1 MKILNPKLRNF
12 LIGVTLRAGCFL
24 LSLAPAPV
32 LAQAVSQAQTDY
44 PNRPLKI
51 IVGFPPG
58 QATDVIARLLA
69 EKLSAVFGQSV
80 IVDNKPGQGGSI
92 GAAAAAKS
100 PADGYTLLL
109 SATAPLAT
117 NPNLYK
123 DLPYEPIRD
132 FAPITLIANLPFVLV
147 ARPDFPANNVREL
160 ITMAKAQRGK
170 FTFASSGN
178 GSTSH
183 LSMEMLK
190 TATGTDIR
198 HVPYKGSVQAFTDV
212 ISGQVDLVFDT
223 AVYALPMVRSGRV
236 KLLAVAGAK
245 RSTLIPDTPTVAEQG
260 VPGYDTGA
268 WLGMLFPIG
277 TPRAIVARMNTEL
290 IKIVRTPEVT
300 ERLFKLGAEPLSST
314 PEEFSTHIKSELRKW
329 GKAVVDAGVKVE

>member
-1 MKILNPKLRNF
+1 MNLTDLTKTSTK
-12 LIGVTLRAGCFL
+12 RAQISRRSLVVAG
-24 LSLAPAPV
+24 LSAALVPAPV
-32 LAQAVSQAQTDY
+32 WAQAEY
-44 PNRPLKI
+44 PTRPIKI

-69 EKLSAVFGQSV
+69 EKLSTVFGQPV

-92 GAAAAAKS
+92 GAAAAAKA
-100 PADGYTLLL
+100 PPDGYTLLI

-123 DLPYEPIRD
+123 DLPYEPVRD

-147 ARPDFPANNVREL
+147 ARPDLPANNVREL
-160 ITMAKAQRGK
+160 IALAKAKSGK
-170 FTFASSGN
+170 LTYASSGN

-190 TATGTDIR
+190 AATGIELQ

-212 ISGQVDLVFDT
+212 ISGQVDVVFDT

-236 KLLAVAGAK
+236 KLLAVAGGK
-245 RSTLIPDTPTVAEQG
+245 RSSLMPETPTVAEQG
-260 VPGYDTGA
+260 APGYDSGA
-268 WLGMLFPIG
+268 WLGMLFPSG
-277 TPRAIVARMNTEL
+277 TPRAIVNRLNAEL

-300 ERLFKLGAEPLSST
+300 ERLSKLGAEPLSST
-314 PEEFSTHIKSELRKW
+314 PEEFAAHIKSELRKW
-329 GKAVVDAGVKVE
+329 GKAVTDSGVKIE

>member
-1 MKILNPKLRNF
+1 MNLDALNLKFGKGLQRVV
-12 LIGVTLRAGCFL
+12 LVGCLGLTLLPSA
-24 LSLAPAPV
+24 V
-32 LAQAVSQAQTDY
+32 LAQADY
-44 PNRPLKI
+44 PNKPLKI

-69 EKLSAVFGQSV
+69 EKLSAALGQAV

-92 GAAAAAKS
+92 GAAAAAKA
-100 PADGYTLLL
+100 PADGYTLLI

-123 DLPYEPIRD
+123 DLPYEPVRD

-147 ARPDFPANNVREL
+147 ARPDLPANNVREL
-160 ITMAKAQRGK
+160 IALAKAKSGK
-170 FTFASSGN
+170 LSYASSGN

-190 TATGTDIR
+190 TATGIDLQ

-212 ISGQVDLVFDT
+212 ISGQVDVVFDT
-223 AVYALPMVRSGRV
+223 AVYALPMVRAGRV

-245 RSTLIPDTPTVAEQG
+245 RSILSPDTPTVAEQG
-260 VPGYDTGA
+260 APGYDSGA
-268 WLGMLFPIG
+268 WLGMLFPTG
-277 TPRAIVARMNTEL
+277 TPRAIVTRMNSEL

-314 PEEFSTHIKSELRKW
+314 PEEFGAHIKSELRKW
-329 GKAVVDAGVKVE
+329 GKAVMDSGVKVE

>member
-1 MKILNPKLRNF
+1 MMTGETVRQK
-12 LIGVTLRAGCFL
+12 L
-24 LSLAPAPV
+24 LSGLKRTLLLASMAVAMTPSLA
-32 LAQAVSQAQTDY
+32 LAQADY
-44 PNRPLKI
+44 PNKPIKI

-69 EKLSAVFGQSV
+69 EKLSAVLGQAV

-123 DLPYEPIRD
+123 DLPYEPVRD

-147 ARPDFPANNVREL
+147 ARPDFAASNVREL
-160 ITMAKAQRGK
+160 IALAKTKSGK
-170 FTFASSGN
+170 LTYASSGN

-190 TATGTDIR
+190 TATGIDLQ

-212 ISGQVDLVFDT
+212 ISGQVDVVFDT
-223 AVYALPMVRSGRV
+223 AVYALPMVRAGRV

-245 RSTLIPDTPTVAEQG
+245 RSSLSPETPTVAEQG
-260 VPGYDTGA
+260 APGYDSGA
-268 WLGMLFPIG
+268 WLGMLFPTG
-277 TPRAIVARMNTEL
+277 TPRAIVTRMNTEL
-290 IKIVRTPEVT
+290 IKIVRSPEVM
-300 ERLFKLGAEPLSST
+300 ERLSKLGAEPLSST
-314 PEEFSTHIKSELRKW
+314 PEEFGAHIKSELRKW
-329 GKAVVDAGVKVE
+329 GKAVADSGVKIE

>member
-1 MKILNPKLRNF
+1 MMLDALKRKFGRGLWCAVLF
-12 LIGVTLRAGCFL
+12 GGLTFALT
-24 LSLAPAPV
+24 PV
-32 LAQAVSQAQTDY
+32 SALAQADY
-44 PNRPLKI
+44 PNKPIKI

-69 EKLSAVFGQSV
+69 EKLSAVLGQAV

-92 GAAAAAKS
+92 GAAAAAKA
-100 PADGYTLLL
+100 PADGYTMLL

-123 DLPYEPIRD
+123 DLPYEPVRD

-147 ARPDFPANNVREL
+147 ARPDLPVNSVREL
-160 ITMAKAQRGK
+160 IALAKSKPGK
-170 FTFASSGN
+170 LTFASSGN
-178 GSTSH
+178 GSTSQ

-190 TATGTDIR
+190 TAAGIDLQ

-212 ISGQVDLVFDT
+212 ISGQVDVVFDT

-245 RSTLIPDTPTVAEQG
+245 RSSLSPDTPTVAEQG
-260 VPGYDTGA
+260 APGYDSGA
-268 WLGMLFPIG
+268 WLGMLFPTG
-277 TPRAIVARMNTEL
+277 TPRAIVNRMNTEL

-314 PEEFSTHIKSELRKW
+314 SEEFGAHIKSELRKW
-329 GKAVVDAGVKVE
+329 GKAVVDSGVKVE